1 MAWNLRPLQTVL
13 ATQCRN
19 SYGFRDLYGYSGTS
33 RGCFGFDQCDCT
45 PTQKF
50 TWFCELYRHHGQN
63 ALKIQTRPPQA
74 RSHRYLWISSGFC
87 KLCRHDCTARE
98 DCTDSAGI
106 QADSATPRHQ
116 TASILSKLPQ
126 NLHPQCQGTS
136 AESIRE
142 QEARIPRGS
151 QRKRAKISATV
162 ARQTLPIHLLN
173 IFYAQHNNRAS
184 ASRYL
189 SRENILCATKLRM

>member
-1 MAWNLRPLQTVL
+1 MPSLSHVTSFLVTVFFLTGSFLFCLIILCLSIPFLSVSLLRSWHTSLSLVICFLDIFLFSTRTDRMAWNLRPLQTVL

-87 KLCRHDCTARE
+87 
-98 DCTDSAGI
+98 
-106 QADSATPRHQ
+106 
-116 TASILSKLPQ
+116 
-126 NLHPQCQGTS
+126 NL
-136 AESIRE
+136 
-142 QEARIPRGS
+142 
-151 QRKRAKISATV
+151 
-162 ARQTLPIHLLN
+162 
-173 IFYAQHNNRAS
+173 
-184 ASRYL
+184 
-189 SRENILCATKLRM
+189 